1 LKDLIYSGDTW
12 TVSLKESP
20 RGSGDT
26 HYAGEDTV
34 PLMLEK
40 IEIMGKTSTALI
52 DTCVGD
58 VPTQPPVGISKNTTI
73 LEAAHIMKQKKAGC
87 LLVLEKNELIGI
99 LTERDILMKVLSQ
112 KKDVKKTKAGSVM
125 TPNPETLTEDIS
137 VAIAFNKMSVGG
149 FRHLPVMKEGRPI
162 GVLSILDLLGYIKAF
177 FPEPIS

>member
-1 LKDLIYSGDTW
+1 
-12 TVSLKESP
+12 
-20 RGSGDT
+20 
-26 HYAGEDTV
+26 
-34 PLMLEK
+34 
-40 IEIMGKTSTALI
+40 
-52 DTCVGD
+52 
-58 VPTQPPVGISKNTTI
+58 
-73 LEAAHIMKQKKAGC
+73 
-87 LLVLEKNELIGI
+87 
-99 LTERDILMKVLSQ
+99 MKVLSQ